1 MNEYKM
7 TPQGRIQLTDE
18 EQAELLAKRAIDTA
32 VIKAEQAAETLRL
45 SKRPK
50 RSQITATQASVA
62 SAQSVAEL
70 RVAVANLMTLMDNI
84 LAFQK
89 VDVDEQN

>member
-18 EQAELLAKRAIDTA
+18 EQASLNAARIVETARLA
-32 VIKAEQAAETLRL
+32 AEQAAEATRL

-50 RSQITATQASVA
+50 RSQITATQESVSKANSVA
-62 SAQSVAEL
+62 DL

-89 VDVDEQN
+89 VDIDEQN